1 MSGNP
6 TTNEDPSENLDLNSD
21 AAQLEE
27 QDKSSSIRVT
37 ESTVTVSASVI
48 ETLTEDH
55 SKGDGQTG
63 DPPPEG
69 ESDELGARGEGE
81 NLVEPLLRASEIHP
95 EGTNSHGAEEDVK
108 EAAPPVVL
116 LKETITET
124 TVQEIQVETL
134 AEEPSDGHVPVEDSP
149 SEGEFNGHGVCGEGG
164 NAQSL
169 TLGSDVYVDGKVI
182 HGVDGNSNEEVG
194 NAGSV
199 KEDVER
205 EMKTVTAGRGSSGKD
220 GINSYQEED
229 GNCCASDAEVGK
241 MESTVEQIQVVDGGA
256 EAVVQNP
263 DYLEPKDNDLGRNP
277 SLEVEGCREEKIA
290 GDADPLVSV
299 QSFMSAD
306 DNRALTGG
314 SPGNCKESSSMQDHI
329 QDTVGQAAPNR
340 FPEVGGSQA
349 AISDASLH
357 DTAEADFDQFTEPAE
372 PLPEGNLEAEAG
384 VADARDFSHE
394 DQTVCPPLSEQ
405 GTHVVENQA
414 MEVEVE
420 TQAVICSGNQVENQ
434 NVEIARQSTGV
445 EQQEKMEK
453 TAPNQEGLNH
463 GNASFE
469 DYCNSHDLPPEE
481 DSVFAVSD
489 ASLPDKV
496 ETDFDQVTE
505 PGEPLSEGNQ
515 ESEARVADI
524 CGSTYEDQSVC
535 PHFSDQGHVLENQ
548 AMEVE
553 VETQAVGCSG
563 SQVEN
568 EKIDIAGQGT
578 GAEQQEKM
586 EVTAPNQEG
595 LNHESISIEDS
606 HTAYDL
612 PPEEDSVFAISDAS
626 LHDKVEADFD
636 QVIEPLPEGS
646 LGAEA
651 GVASVCSSTHEDQ
664 SVCPPLS
671 EQETHAVENHAM
683 EVEVETQAVGCSGN
697 QDENKKIEIAG
708 QGTCVEQQEKMEEA
722 APNKEGLNHGN
733 TSDEDN
739 CTAYDLPLE
748 EDSVFAVSNLVWGKV
763 KSHPWW
769 PGQIFDSSD
778 SSEKALKYRK
788 KDSFLVAYFGDQ
800 TFAWNEASLLK
811 HFGTHFSEMEKQN
824 NSVAFRT
831 AVNSAL
837 DEVSRRVEL
846 GMSCSCTSE
855 EVYTK
860 IKSQIIENA
869 GIREESSKRDGV
881 DRSLSVS
888 SFQSQKLVEYIRAL
902 ARSPSGGTDRLEL
915 VIAKAQLLALCR
927 LKGYTRLPEFQ
938 FCGRLLENDTEL
950 LLAEERN
957 YSEEVAQH
965 LTPVNLNDQE
975 NVPSGKGKLSG
986 RGSSSRKRRS
996 ISQESSYPRKKE
1008 RSLSELMDEK
1018 EASSNVVNGDE
1029 SDRKSASKVLSSGKK
1044 RKSDS
1049 IPEDSKVE
1057 NGKRNLSSPG
1067 AADAETPN
1075 HKQSFKVGDCIRRV
1089 ASKLTGSPPILKCS
1103 SQSLRK
1109 SAAKVGRNSE
1119 KSEGIGTDVSHTH
1132 EVSKKGGMTE
1142 CSSPDYRNSIIVY
1155 KRGSGKHKKSLE
1167 KVNSGKTEDVNKEPP
1182 TSDADSAE
1190 AFDFDEDVKDSY
1202 WTDRIVHISSEEQL
1216 SKKGRRRKGETQLES
1231 LTKNDMLIAESESSL
1246 QLSPILDPKQ
1256 QNSDG
1261 FYELAMEKPVGI
1273 VEVKYEEEFSP
1284 TALILNF
1291 AEVDSVPSEMNLN
1304 KIFKRFGPLKEL
1316 ETEVLKETNSAK
1328 VVFKRRADAEVACS
1342 SAGKFSIFGSAF
1354 VSYQLRYLSSPPP
1367 KMPGSATIQ
1376 GRRAAISTDGN

>member
-1 MSGNP
+1 MSVNP

-21 AAQLEE
+21 AAPLSE
-27 QDKSSSIRVT
+27 QDKICSARVT
-37 ESTVTVSASVI
+37 ESTFTVTASVV

-55 SKGDGQTG
+55 SNGNGQAEG
-63 DPPPEG
+63 PPPEG
-69 ESDELGARGEGE
+69 GSNGLGACGEGE
-81 NLVEPLLRASEIHP
+81 NLVEPLLQASEARH
-95 EGTNSHGAEEDVK
+95 EGTNSHGAEEYMK
-108 EAAPPVVL
+108 EAASPVIL

-124 TVQEIQVETL
+124 TVEKIQVETL
-134 AEEPSDGHVPVEDSP
+134 TEEPSDGQVPVEDSHH
-149 SEGEFNGHGVCGEGG
+149 EGKFNGHGVCGEEG
-164 NAQSL
+164 NAVQAL
-169 TLGSDVYVDGKVI
+169 AMGSDVCVDGKDI
-182 HGVDGNSNEEVG
+182 HGADDSLNEEVG
-194 NAGSV
+194 HSGPVNEDLEKEMKSVDAGIDQEENVNSNEKVGTTNSV
-199 KEDVER
+199 KEDLER
-205 EMKTVTAGRGSSGKD
+205 EMKSVTAVIDQEGDGKC
-220 GINSYQEED
+220 SPF
-229 GNCCASDAEVGK
+229 DAEVGK
-241 MESTVEQIQVVDGGA
+241 MEPTVEQIQSVDEGTEPVVK
-256 EAVVQNP
+256 NP
-263 DYLEPKDNDLGRNP
+263 DFFEPKDSDLERNP
-277 SLEVEGCREEKIA
+277 SLELEGYREEKNVR
-290 GDADPLVSV
+290 DADPLVSFK
-299 QSFMSAD
+299 SFMSAD
-306 DNRALTGG
+306 DNRPPPGRSSG
-314 SPGNCKESSSMQDHI
+314 SCEESSSMQDNLL
-329 QDTVGQAAPNR
+329 DTDDQVAPSKLS
-340 FPEVGGSQA
+340 EVGGSQA
-349 AISDASLH
+349 VVSDASLH
-357 DTAEADFDQFTEPAE
+357 GKVEVDFDQVTDPGEPW
-372 PLPEGNLEAEAG
+372 PEGNLQTEAQLAG
-384 VADARDFSHE
+384 VCISTLE
-394 DQTVCPPLSEQ
+394 DQSVCQPFSEQ
-405 GTHVVENQA
+405 GSHVMENQA
-414 MEVEVE
+414 MEVEVETQVVVGSSIQDENQKIEIAGQGTSVEQQEKMEETAPNQQVEVE

-1119 KSEGIGTDVSHTH
+1119 KSEGIGTDVHMS
-1132 EVSKKGGMTE
+1132 
-1142 CSSPDYRNSIIVY
+1142 
-1155 KRGSGKHKKSLE
+1155 
-1167 KVNSGKTEDVNKEPP
+1167 
-1182 TSDADSAE
+1182 
-1190 AFDFDEDVKDSY
+1190 
-1202 WTDRIVHISSEEQL
+1202 
-1216 SKKGRRRKGETQLES
+1216 
-1231 LTKNDMLIAESESSL
+1231 
-1246 QLSPILDPKQ
+1246 
-1256 QNSDG
+1256 
-1261 FYELAMEKPVGI
+1261 
-1273 VEVKYEEEFSP
+1273 
-1284 TALILNF
+1284 LILMKC
-1291 AEVDSVPSEMNLN
+1291 P
-1304 KIFKRFGPLKEL
+1304 KRVE
-1316 ETEVLKETNSAK
+1316 
-1328 VVFKRRADAEVACS
+1328 
-1342 SAGKFSIFGSAF
+1342 
-1354 VSYQLRYLSSPPP
+1354 
-1367 KMPGSATIQ
+1367 
-1376 GRRAAISTDGN
+1376 